1 MKKTALL
8 LFVSSVFIFSGCS
21 FFQKQEVPVAQPE
34 EIKLEKKIGI
44 VGSALDMQFTNP
56 LSPYILVSESNET
69 FYIDSVSVNLKKY
82 GKRRVEVE
90 GKWNDEKTV
99 FNVETVTSLGLETQT
114 KSSYQNPGLGIKF
127 EYPSI
132 WALNEEKNVV
142 GLEKIVITPYLVDQS
157 EIDSVDTITI
167 ERSENNKRLTPA
179 KWLSL
184 DDQFKSTNVADTA
197 VYQGAKIGIAQSV
210 AVKKISGPNEEDVEF
225 FVARDTYMYHFS
237 HFSMNDSDKDMYK
250 NAFFNLV
257 QSFEFIPFGKDA
269 TTLSPV
275 IEPETISD
283 PNVGSSSVKVSDP
296 SPVVSP
302 STSKKTEEVKLPE
315 KEVVTPVVPV
325 VQTTSKDTFINYIKT
340 NINSLAPEAPT
351 SGTWVVSTI
360 EFAYPEGQI
369 DNLNAVYVVYKSG
382 DEVRKLLLS
391 IVDRLK
397 PETMTKTAYFIP
409 GDTQD
414 WVLKDGTDTAK
425 TNEKSVINVEKGDES
440 VVKPG
445 MTLLSANSFKIK
457 IQYPSKWYWSQVS
470 GGYGFSNIP
479 VSSSNILIKLSNGG
493 SFPDNMAS
501 IGDLNGRPAS
511 QGKSSDLN
519 YICVQAK
526 EKYCVSGGDDYVD
539 TMKKMLETLVEL

>member
-21 FFQKQEVPVAQPE
+21 FFQKQEVPVAQRE

-44 VGSALDMQFTNP
+44 VGSSLDMQFTNP

-69 FYIDSVSVNLKKY
+69 FYMDSVSVNLKKY
-82 GKRRVEVE
+82 SKRRVEAE

-99 FNVETVTSLGLETQT
+99 FNVETVTSLGQETQT
-114 KSSYQNPGLGIKF
+114 RSSYQNPGLGIKF

-142 GLEKIVITPYLVDQS
+142 GLEKIVITPYEVDQS
-157 EIDSVDTITI
+157 EIDSVDTITV

-184 DDQFKSTNVADTA
+184 DDQFKSANIADTA
-197 VYQGAKIGIAQSV
+197 AYQGAKIGIAQSV

-237 HFSMNDSDKDMYK
+237 HSSTNDSDKDMYK

-257 QSFEFIPFGKDA
+257 QSFEFIPFGKDE
-269 TTLSPV
+269 TMLTPV
-275 IEPETISD
+275 VESKTIQD
-283 PNVGSSSVKVSDP
+283 PNVGTSTVKESQPTSVIV
-296 SPVVSP
+296 PVA
-302 STSKKTEEVKLPE
+302 T
-315 KEVVTPVVPV
+315 KEVVAPVVPIV
-325 VQTTSKDTFINYIKT
+325 PVPQTTSKDTFINYIKS
-340 NINSLAPEAPT
+340 NINSLAPETPT
-351 SGTWVVSTI
+351 SGTWVVSGV
-360 EFAYPEGQI
+360 EFAYPEGQV
-369 DNLNAVYVVYKSG
+369 DNFNAVYVIYKSG
-382 DEVRKLLLS
+382 DEVRKILLS

-397 PETMTKTAYFIP
+397 PEAMTKTAYFIP

-445 MTLLSANSFKIK
+445 MTLLSANSFKIR

-479 VSSSNILIKLSNGG
+479 VTSSNILIQLSKGG
-493 SFPDNMAS
+493 SLPDNMAS
-501 IGDLNGRPAS
+501 IGDLNGKPAS

-519 YICVQAK
+519 YICVQGK
-526 EKYCVSGGDDYVD
+526 EKFCVSGGDDYVD
-539 TMKKMLETLVEL
+539 TMKKMLDTLIEL